1 MAKIKRDPKRT
12 EAIKKFLE
20 LYQPESVD
28 DIYESLKDMLGET
41 IEQML
46 EAELDEQIG
55 YSKGS
60 KPQGVLNARNGYSS
74 KTLKSK
80 TGELDI
86 NIPRDRNGEFE
97 PQIVKKYQTDISH
110 IEEQIISMYGK
121 GMTVA
126 DISKHIEDIYGF
138 SVSNGLISQ
147 ITNKILPTIAE
158 WQNRGLEAV
167 YPIIF
172 LDAIHYNVR
181 QDGIVTKKAVYIII
195 GINMEGKKDVLGMW
209 VGENESS
216 KFWLTVITELKNRGV
231 RDILI
236 AYIDGLSGF
245 SEAIHAVFPRTEIQ
259 RCIIHQIRSSTKYVS
274 YKDVK
279 ELMRDLKDIYKAPSE
294 EQALRNLDEFE
305 DKWVKKYPSCVKSWR
320 SNWAELSA
328 YFKYPEEV
336 RTIIYTTN
344 AMENFNRQLRKV
356 TKSKSV
362 FPSDAA
368 LMKTLYLAMFDTTAK
383 WTSRIRNWDYIL
395 NHFAIYFEGRVA
407 L

>member
-1 MAKIKRDPKRT
+1 MDATSANICLMHNVITQKGGIYT
-12 EAIKKFLE
+12 CKKH
-20 LYQPESVD
+20 D
-28 DIYESLKDMLGET
+28 DIYENLKDMLGET

-46 EAELDEQIG
+46 VAELDEKIG

-60 KPQGVLNARNGYSS
+60 KPQGVLNTRNGYSS

-97 PQIVKKYQTDISH
+97 PQIVRKYQTDISH

-126 DISKHIEDIYGF
+126 DVSKHIEDIYGF
-138 SVSNGLISQ
+138 SVSNSLISQ

-158 WQNRGLEAV
+158 WQNRGLESV

-181 QDGIVTKKAVYIII
+181 QDDIVTKKAVYTII

-236 AYIDGLSGF
+236 ASIDGLS
-245 SEAIHAVFPRTEIQ
+245 
-259 RCIIHQIRSSTKYVS
+259 CSTDEKLVSCYV
-274 YKDVK
+274 
-279 ELMRDLKDIYKAPSE
+279 
-294 EQALRNLDEFE
+294 
-305 DKWVKKYPSCVKSWR
+305 
-320 SNWAELSA
+320 
-328 YFKYPEEV
+328 
-336 RTIIYTTN
+336 
-344 AMENFNRQLRKV
+344 
-356 TKSKSV
+356 
-362 FPSDAA
+362 
-368 LMKTLYLAMFDTTAK
+368 
-383 WTSRIRNWDYIL
+383 
-395 NHFAIYFEGRVA
+395 
-407 L
+407 